1 MREIIDHWTLRAR
14 REGYPARSVYKL
26 KEIDE
31 KFGVLPPGGRILDL
45 GASPGSW
52 SLFAL
57 RKMGA
62 RGRVTA
68 VDLNPLAAGGAAEN
82 LDFIR
87 GDMTSPQILDALDRA
102 GPFDA
107 VLSDAAPATTGNR
120 TLDTARSELLVE
132 GAIRIARRAL
142 RPGGALVVKIF
153 QGTGRESLLRDMRE
167 IFDTARA
174 FKPRAT
180 RSESFETYFVGL
192 GKKEEPDGRA

>member
-142 RPGGALVVKIF
+142 PRGALVVKIF

-180 RSESFETYFVGL
+180 RRESFETYFVGL